1 MIKDTN
7 GFIYLE
13 IPIDYACT
21 YHKLLVYMADY
32 GEEAI
37 KECDT
42 ACKGANKSIIKCW
55 NMFNAAIAAY
65 SIGKIKEAN
74 LLISYI
80 DAQLDLIYKKTD
92 YIPELNSEIE
102 PIDEKGHVFGTL
114 TCRNYIEFYVHIEE
128 TTDEFK
134 QGHLYAKIL
143 NDSSGSRD
151 FEEIT
156 DEQFDLIVKSN
167 YRI

>member
-13 IPIDYACT
+13 IPMDYACT

-32 GEEAI
+32 GEDAI
-37 KECDT
+37 RECDT

-65 SIGKIKEAN
+65 TIGKTKEAN

-80 DAQLDLIYKKTD
+80 EAQLDLIYKKTD
-92 YIPELNSEIE
+92 FIPELDSKIM
-102 PIDEKGHVFGTL
+102 PIDEDGHVYGTL
-114 TCRNYIEFYVHIEE
+114 TCRNYIEFYVHVEE
-128 TTDEFK
+128 TNEMFK
-134 QGHLYAKIL
+134 QGHLYVKIL
-143 NDSSGSRD
+143 NESSDSRD
-151 FEEIT
+151 FEKIT
-156 DEQFDLIVKSN
+156 DEQFDLIVRSN
-167 YRI
+167 YRL